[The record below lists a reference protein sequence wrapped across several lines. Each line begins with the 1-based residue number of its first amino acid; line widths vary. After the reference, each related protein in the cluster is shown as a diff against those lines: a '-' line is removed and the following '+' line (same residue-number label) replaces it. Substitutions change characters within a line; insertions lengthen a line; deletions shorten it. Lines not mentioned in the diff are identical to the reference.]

1 MSHPHGDACGCVDV
15 GRRVAVAGVQ
25 PRVGR
30 ATTAPRAEPRRRP
43 RIAARGAADTRID
56 VHYHIYP
63 PRIFTQAS
71 SFADQIR
78 SLRGVTDWEPS
89 RAADALDRDGVRT
102 AVISFANPTLWS
114 MDHQPQRRLAR
125 LCNDYFAQVVRDNSR
140 RFGVFACL
148 PPLDDVEGALVE
160 IEYAF
165 DTLKVE
171 GVRVMTSYRDSHWL
185 GDPIFA
191 PVWDELDRRA
201 AVVFV
206 HPELA
211 CFNRSAPLPSLELP
225 LDTARTGLSLWRAG
239 AFVRWPR
246 IQFIFCHAG
255 GPLPMLT
262 SRFNLIGR
270 PGPDGEQIHDAD
282 LSFRNA
288 YFDTAQAAS
297 PSAMA
302 ALLSLADP
310 ARILFGSDTPF
321 APAAAQASA
330 LAELVKDE
338 ALLRAIERDNALA
351 LMPGLGR

>member
-1 MSHPHGDACGCVDV
+1 MSHPYGETCGCVDV
-15 GRRVAVAGVQ
+15 GRRAALASAQ
-25 PRVGR
+25 RQVGR
-30 ATTAPRAEPRRRP
+30 ASTPRAAPQGRP
-43 RIAARGAADTRID
+43 RAAARDAADTRID

-63 PRIFTQAS
+63 PQIFAQAN

-78 SLRGVTDWEPS
+78 SLPGVKDWEPT
-89 RAADALDRDGVRT
+89 RAADALDRDGVGT

-114 MDHQPQRRLAR
+114 MDREPQRRLAR
-125 LCNDYFAQVVRDNSR
+125 LCNDYFAQVVRDNRR

-148 PPLDDVEGALVE
+148 PPLDDVEGALAE

-171 GVRVMTSYRDSHWL
+171 GVRVMTSYGDRHWL
-185 GDPIFA
+185 GDAIFA

-211 CFNRSAPLPSLELP
+211 CFNRSAPLPALELP
-225 LDTARTGLSLWRAG
+225 LDTARSGLSLWRAG
-239 AFVRWPR
+239 AFARWPR
-246 IQFIFCHAG
+246 IRFIFCHAG

-262 SRFNLIGR
+262 GRFNLIGR
-270 PGPDGEQIHDAD
+270 RGPDGEPVRDAD
-282 LSFRNA
+282 VSFRNA

-302 ALLSLADP
+302 ALLALADP

-330 LAELVKDE
+330 LAELLKDR

-351 LMPGLGR
+351 LMPSLGR

>member
-1 MSHPHGDACGCVDV
+1 MGLPQG
-15 GRRVAVAGVQ
+15 
-25 PRVGR
+25 
-30 ATTAPRAEPRRRP
+30 RP
-43 RIAARGAADTRID
+43 RTAARDLVHDRID

-63 PRIFTQAS
+63 PPIFTQAN

-78 SLRGVTDWEPS
+78 GLPGVKDWAPS
-89 RAADALDRDGVRT
+89 QAADELDRDGVGA

-114 MDHQPQRRLAR
+114 MEHEPQRRLAR
-125 LCNDYFAQVVRDNSR
+125 LCNDYFAGVIRDHPG

-148 PPLDDVEGALVE
+148 PPLDDVVGTLAE
-160 IEYAF
+160 IAYVY

-171 GVRVMTSYRDSHWL
+171 GVRVMTSYRDRHWL
-185 GDPIFA
+185 GDTIFA

-211 CFNRSAPLPSLELP
+211 CFNRSTPLPSLELP
-225 LDTARTGLSLWRAG
+225 FDTARTGLSLWRAG
-239 AFVRWPR
+239 AFARWPR
-246 IQFIFCHAG
+246 IRFIFCHAG

-262 SRFNLIGR
+262 SRLDLAGR
-270 PGPDGEQIHDAD
+270 PGADGALVRDAG

-302 ALLSLADP
+302 ALLALADP
-310 ARILFGSDTPF
+310 ARILFGSDKPF
-321 APAAAQASA
+321 APVAAQASA
-330 LAELVKDE
+330 LAGLVKDK
-338 ALLRAIERDNALA
+338 ALLRAMERDNALA
-351 LMPGLGR
+351 LMPGLGS